1 MYLVYYKRL
10 KLTINYSTVQLT
22 QFYYV
27 QYHIFYKYN
36 FSQMTHLSPQ
46 SESKGKNEYL
56 FSTPSIL

>member
-10 KLTINYSTVQLT
+10 KPTINYSTVQLT

-46 SESKGKNEYL
+46 SETKGKK
-56 FSTPSIL
+56 